1 MKKILAFDLGSSSG
15 RAIEGKYADGKLQYK
30 ESHRFKNVPIWHNG
44 HLCWDFE
51 KIMKE
56 IYLGIEKAGEI
67 DSIGIDAWGA
77 DFGVL
82 DQNGDLLSLPVHYRD
97 LRTEGMIK
105 EAQER
110 ITGKR
115 LFQLSGN
122 QTYAT
127 NTLYQI
133 LALRK
138 TEPEIW
144 NQTRK
149 LLHIPDLVSY
159 LL

>member
-15 RAIEGKYADGKLQYK
+15 RAIEGKYTDGKLQYK
-30 ESHRFKNVPIWHNG
+30 EIHRFKNVPIWHNG

-144 NQTRK
+144 NQT
-149 LLHIPDLVSY
+149 
-159 LL
+159 